1 MELIQLEMLVA
12 VAEERSFLRAAERVF
27 RTQPA
32 VSIGLRKLEAKVG
45 VPLLDRSSR
54 RSACLTPAGARLYE
68 YARKILGLRDEAL
81 SVSQQDDE
89 TSLRTLRVGIV
100 GEENLMRFPP
110 LWKRFKDGHP
120 GVELKLWSDGLNGVL
135 GEISKGHLDV
145 ALVAGRPRCEART
158 KNLIV
163 TRLRLRPP
171 HTWLWVV
178 RQKFGQTPLA
188 QAFEKCAVENVST
201 RQGRPERKKLELRRV
216 RISARAKA
224 R

>member
-32 VSIGLRKLEAKVG
+32 VSIGLQKLEAKVG
-45 VPLLDRSSR
+45 VALLDRSSR

-68 YARKILGLRDEAL
+68 FALKILGLRDEAL
-81 SVSQQDDE
+81 SAIQQEDE
-89 TSLRTLRVGIV
+89 SSERTLRVGIV
-100 GEENLMRFPP
+100 GEENLMRFPA

-120 GVELKLWSDGLNGVL
+120 RVELKLWSDGLNSVL

-145 ALVAGRPRCEART
+145 ALVAGRPRSEARS

-163 TRLRLRPP
+163 TRLRLRSLQV
-171 HTWLWVV
+171 WLWVV

-188 QAFEKCAVENVST
+188 QAFEKCAIEHFSAEQ
-201 RQGRPERKKLELRRV
+201 RRAESKKPELRHV
-216 RISARAKA
+216 RISRRAKA
-224 R
+224 Q